1 MVEKQRMRNKV
12 GVSQVVKGGVV
23 AEGLVLIL
31 NINTN
36 LVSCLALERFID
48 CSPHTNLL
56 RGPGKTTSNT
66 FHFLSCDSW
75 KIIIPMKF
83 ICCCQCA
90 LPLPSEDRN
99 CKLRSRWAIF
109 GQPDWS
115 DLVNLSNLVSQ

>member
-1 MVEKQRMRNKV
+1 MVITTRAKIGRKTKDEEQSL
-12 GVSQVVKGGVV
+12 GESVSIGGVV
-23 AEGLVLIL
+23 AEGLVLIS

-36 LVSCLALERFID
+36 LVRCLALQRFID

-83 ICCCQCA
+83 ICSCQCA

-109 GQPDWS
+109 GQPD
-115 DLVNLSNLVSQ
+115 